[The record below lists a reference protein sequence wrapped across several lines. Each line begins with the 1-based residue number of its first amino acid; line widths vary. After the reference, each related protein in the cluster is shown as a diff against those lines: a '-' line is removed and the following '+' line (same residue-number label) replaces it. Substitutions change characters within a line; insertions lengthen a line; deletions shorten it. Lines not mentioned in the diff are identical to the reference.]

1 MSDFIEFTNEHGQRV
16 QIAREE
22 YEKRIIPQNLEM
34 YWDQPEMLRQFA
46 MELVRD
52 GFGLQAG
59 KAGDR
64 LLALYGRIEP
74 ALNFRAVAHMQA
86 GELDLAKKILIECI
100 EKFPESGAAYTNV
113 AKILAYEGDGN
124 KAFEALQQ
132 GLVYDPNQESA
143 MDLYVHSFMELE
155 QKELLLERLKELGE
169 IEGAWRP
176 HMVLGKLTLAD
187 GNLLVA
193 LQSYQEAI
201 KRANESEEIIMN
213 VTGELGQAGYVYQL
227 IQIAEQY
234 WKPTFAH
241 PYTGF
246 NYANA
251 LIATEQGQK
260 AVAVLRQ
267 MQESIAEPYKH
278 TVEQFMERLPQDLL
292 AQAASQA
299 QAEQEPEAQ
308 DSNQKKS
315 RWKFW
320 Q

>member
-1 MSDFIEFTNEHGQRV
+1 MSDFIEFTNEHGQCV

-22 YEKRIIPQNLEM
+22 YEKKIIPQNLEL
-34 YWDQPEMLRQFA
+34 YWDNPEMLRQFA

-52 GFGLQAG
+52 GFGLQGG
-59 KAGDR
+59 KAADR
-64 LLALYGRIEP
+64 LLELYGRIEP

-86 GELDLAKKILIECI
+86 GELDEAKKVLIECI
-100 EKFPESGAAYTNV
+100 EKYPESGAAFTNI
-113 AKILAYEGDGN
+113 AKILAYEGEGN

-143 MDLYVHSFMELE
+143 MDLYVHSFLELE
-155 QKELLLERLKELGE
+155 QRELLLERLKELGE

-176 HMVLGKLTLAD
+176 HMVLGRLTLED

-193 LQSYQEAI
+193 LQAYREAI
-201 KRANESEEIIMN
+201 KKAGESEEVIMN

-241 PYTGF
+241 PFTGF

-251 LIATEQGQK
+251 LLATEQGEK
-260 AVAVLRQ
+260 AIAVLCE
-267 MQESIAEPYKH
+267 MKESIAEPYKH
-278 TVEQFMERLPQDLL
+278 TVEQFMERLPQELL
-292 AQAASQA
+292 AKAASQP
-299 QAEQEPEAQ
+299 QAEQAAEETN
-308 DSNQKKS
+308 SNQKKS

-320 Q
+320 K

>member
-22 YEKRIIPQNLEM
+22 YEKKIIPQNLEM
-34 YWDQPEMLRQFA
+34 YWDNPEMLRQFA

-52 GFGLQAG
+52 GFGLQGG
-59 KAGDR
+59 KAADR
-64 LLALYGRIEP
+64 LLELYGRIEP
-74 ALNFRAVAHMQA
+74 ALNFRAVAHMQT
-86 GELDLAKKILIECI
+86 GELDEAKKVLIECI
-100 EKFPESGAAYTNV
+100 EKFPESGAAFTNI
-113 AKILAYEGDGN
+113 AKILAYEGEGN

-143 MDLYVHSFMELE
+143 MDLYVHSFLELE
-155 QKELLLERLKELGE
+155 QRELLLERLKELGE

-176 HMVLGKLTLAD
+176 HMVLGRLTLED

-193 LQSYQEAI
+193 LQAYREAI
-201 KRANESEEIIMN
+201 KKADDSEEVIMN

-227 IQIAEQY
+227 IQIAEQF

-241 PYTGF
+241 PFTGF

-251 LIATEQGQK
+251 LIATEQGDK
-260 AVAVLRQ
+260 AIAVLLE
-267 MQESIAEPYKH
+267 MKESIAEPYKH
-278 TVEQFMERLPQDLL
+278 TVEQFMERLPQELL
-292 AQAASQA
+292 AKASSQPQPGQAA
-299 QAEQEPEAQ
+299 EEA
-308 DSNQKKS
+308 DNNQKKS

-320 Q
+320 K

>member
-1 MSDFIEFTNEHGQRV
+1 MSDFIEFTNEHGQHV

-22 YEKRIIPQNLEM
+22 YEKRIIPHNMEM
-34 YWDQPEMLRQFA
+34 YWDDPEMLRQFA

-59 KAGDR
+59 KAADR
-64 LLALYGRIEP
+64 LLEMYGRIEP
-74 ALNFRAVAHMQA
+74 ALNFRAVAHMQT
-86 GELDLAKKILIECI
+86 GELEQAKKILLECI

-113 AKILAYEGDGN
+113 AKILAYEGEGN

-132 GLVYDPNQESA
+132 GLVLDPNQESA
-143 MDLYVHSFMELE
+143 MDLYVNSFLELD

-169 IEGAWRP
+169 TQGAWRP
-176 HMVLGKLTLAD
+176 HMVLGRLNLED

-193 LQSYQEAI
+193 LQSYHEAI
-201 KRANESEEIIMN
+201 KQAGQSEEIIMN

-227 IQIAEQY
+227 IQMAEQY
-234 WKPTFAH
+234 WKPTFTH

-251 LIATEQGQK
+251 LISTEQGEK
-260 AVAVLRQ
+260 ALTVLHQ
-267 MQESIAEPYKH
+267 MHEVIEEPFKR
-278 TVEQFMERLPQDLL
+278 TVEQFMERLPQELL
-292 AQAASQA
+292 EKAAKESQTEQANDE
-299 QAEQEPEAQ
+299 AEE
-308 DSNQKKS
+308 SQKKA

-320 Q
+320 K

>member
-22 YEKRIIPQNLEM
+22 YEKKIIPQNLEM
-34 YWDQPEMLRQFA
+34 YWDNPEMLRQFA

-52 GFGLQAG
+52 GFGLQGG
-59 KAGDR
+59 KAADR
-64 LLALYGRIEP
+64 LLELYGRIEP
-74 ALNFRAVAHMQA
+74 ALNFRAVAHMQT
-86 GELDLAKKILIECI
+86 GELDEAKKVLIECI
-100 EKFPESGAAYTNV
+100 EKFPESGAAFTNI
-113 AKILAYEGDGN
+113 AKILAYEGEGN

-143 MDLYVHSFMELE
+143 MDLYVHSFLELE
-155 QKELLLERLKELGE
+155 QRELLLERLKELGE

-176 HMVLGKLTLAD
+176 HMVLGRLTLED

-193 LQSYQEAI
+193 LQAYREAI
-201 KRANESEEIIMN
+201 KKADDSEEVIMN

-227 IQIAEQY
+227 IQIAEQF

-241 PYTGF
+241 PFTGF

-251 LIATEQGQK
+251 LIATEQGDK
-260 AVAVLRQ
+260 AIAVLLE
-267 MQESIAEPYKH
+267 MKESIAEPYKH
-278 TVEQFMERLPQDLL
+278 TVEQFMERLPQELL
-292 AQAASQA
+292 AKAASQPQVE
-299 QAEQEPEAQ
+299 QAAEEAN
-308 DSNQKKS
+308 DNQKKS

-320 Q
+320 K